1 MNPETI
7 QRVAQNLPNHM
18 LHSLS
23 QVASQTPHYPHTPGG
38 GGYGANMHTY
48 PNTVSA
54 LGLHFTDS
62 KSILCRFYYSLT
74 STKTFYSNANVIYC
88 NNIC

>member
-1 MNPETI
+1 MNPEAI
-7 QRVAQNLPNHM
+7 QRVAQALPNHM

-48 PNTVSA
+48 HNTVSA
-54 LGLHFTDS
+54 RYVICIKLYGILHNR
-62 KSILCRFYYSLT
+62 LAY
-74 STKTFYSNANVIYC
+74 
-88 NNIC
+88 

>member
-1 MNPETI
+1 MKVGRMLNLNDLISGMNPEAI
-7 QRVAQNLPNHM
+7 QRVAQALPNHM

-48 PNTVSA
+48 HNTVSA
-54 LGLHFTDS
+54 CCVICIKLLYR
-62 KSILCRFYYSLT
+62 ILQNRLAY
-74 STKTFYSNANVIYC
+74 
-88 NNIC
+88 

>member
-1 MNPETI
+1 
-7 QRVAQNLPNHM
+7 LPNHM

-48 PNTVSA
+48 PNTVS
-54 LGLHFTDS
+54 TYC
-62 KSILCRFYYSLT
+62 IL
-74 STKTFYSNANVIYC
+74 IQ
-88 NNIC
+88 

>member
-1 MNPETI
+1 MNPEAI
-7 QRVAQNLPNHM
+7 QRVAQALPNHM

-48 PNTVSA
+48 PNTVSTCHI
-54 LGLHFTDS
+54 LFTQQ
-62 KSILCRFYYSLT
+62 I
-74 STKTFYSNANVIYC
+74 VIFQH
-88 NNIC
+88 